1 MKRPVTLV
9 LVASLLLSA
18 TAFADSG
25 NSKHVGKQVAGKIVR
40 AEAKQNHHRGHDNRH
55 HDSRGN
61 NHRGNDGRDRGNSG
75 GHDRRDDRNDYRND
89 NRHDWNDRRNDHNRN
104 DHNRNDRNR
113 HDSHNNNWNG
123 NRGWDR
129 HRNDWNKH
137 PHYWDN
143 RRHDR
148 RDYARYRYHFGHYRA
163 PHGYHYR
170 TWHRGDYLPRA
181 YYGSSYVVYD
191 WRPYRLYAPPYGYH
205 WVRVGNDVLL
215 TALATG
221 VVLDVLYN
229 IWY

>member
-9 LVASLLLSA
+9 LAATLFVSAS
-18 TAFADSG
+18 AFAAG
-25 NSKHVGKQVAGKIVR
+25 PTGKAFEERVA
-40 AEAKQNHHRGHDNRH
+40 AKVEHTAKRDNDRGHDNRGNDH
-55 HDSRGN
+55 RGGNSQRNANDRDRNNHAPPSRGGGSD
-61 NHRGNDGRDRGNSG
+61 RGND
-75 GHDRRDDRNDYRND
+75 RNDHRND
-89 NRHDWNDRRNDHNRN
+89 NRNDN
-104 DHNRNDRNR
+104 NR
-113 HDSHNNNWNG
+113 HNWNGNARDNRSG

-129 HRNDWNKH
+129 PRNDWNNH
-137 PHYWDN
+137 PNYWDN

-148 RDYARYRYHFGHYRA
+148 RDYARYRYHFGNYRA
-163 PHGYHYR
+163 PYGYHYR
-170 TWHRGDYLPRA
+170 VWHRGDYLPRA
-181 YYGSSYVVYD
+181 YYGSSYIVND

>member
-9 LVASLLLSA
+9 LVATLLASA
-18 TAFADSG
+18 PAFAAKDFS
-25 NSKHVGKQVAGKIVR
+25 SKVANGVEKATRHEDGK
-40 AEAKQNHHRGHDNRH
+40 RGHDNR
-55 HDSRGN
+55 DN
-61 NHRGNDGRDRGNSG
+61 NHRGNDHRGNDHRGNDNRGNDHRGG
-75 GHDRRDDRNDYRND
+75 GHDRGNDRNDHRND
-89 NRHDWNDRRNDHNRN
+89 NRNTNTRHDWNGNHNG
-104 DHNRNDRNR
+104 NR
-113 HDSHNNNWNG
+113 HD

-129 HRNDWNKH
+129 HRNDWSKH
-137 PHYWDN
+137 PNYWDN

-148 RDYARYRYHFGHYRA
+148 RDYARYRYNQGHYRA

-170 TWHRGDYLPRA
+170 TWHRGDHLPRA
-181 YYGSSYVVYD
+181 YYGSSYIVYD
-191 WRPYRLYAPPYGYH
+191 YRPYRLYAPPYGYH

>member
-9 LVASLLLSA
+9 LVATLLVSA
-18 TAFADSG
+18 PAFAAKDFT
-25 NSKHVGKQVAGKIVR
+25 SKVAKGVEKATRHDDGK
-40 AEAKQNHHRGHDNRH
+40 RGHDNR
-55 HDSRGN
+55 DN
-61 NHRGNDGRDRGNSG
+61 NHRGNDHRGNDHRGNDNRGNDHRDG
-75 GHDRRDDRNDYRND
+75 GHDRGNDRNDHRND
-89 NRHDWNDRRNDHNRN
+89 NDHRYDNRN
-104 DHNRNDRNR
+104 TNTRHNWNGNHNGNR
-113 HDSHNNNWNG
+113 HD

-129 HRNDWNKH
+129 HRSDWSKH
-137 PHYWDN
+137 PNYWDN

-148 RDYARYRYHFGHYRA
+148 RDYARYRYNQGHYRA

-170 TWHRGDYLPRA
+170 TWHRGDHLPRA
-181 YYGSSYVVYD
+181 YYGSSYIVYD
-191 WRPYRLYAPPYGYH
+191 YRPYRLYAPPYGYH